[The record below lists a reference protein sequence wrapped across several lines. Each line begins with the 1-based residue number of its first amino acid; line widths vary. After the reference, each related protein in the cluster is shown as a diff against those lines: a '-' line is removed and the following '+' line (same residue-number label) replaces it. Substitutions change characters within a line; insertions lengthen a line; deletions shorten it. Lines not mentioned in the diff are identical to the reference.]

1 MENKFIKFPKIEQFT
16 SAVQTILRRVN
27 FVGLDE
33 NGDAIYDP
41 SIPKPTI
48 IFNGTVKVHG
58 TNASVAFN
66 AQDGIW
72 YQSRKNVITPQKDNA
87 GFAFFAETNKE
98 HFMRIIHDVAAEHD
112 IDMHK
117 NTITVYGEWAGKGI
131 QKNVAVSELDKTFY
145 LFGIKVSPFDTE
157 VSAYW
162 VNHGT
167 YDQPSVGIYNI
178 EGFET
183 FSVEV
188 DLNNPKMAQ
197 NTFHELTEKVEQECP
212 VGKHFG
218 VSGIGEGIVWT
229 AEYKGDSYR
238 FKTKG
243 DKHAGKSKVKT
254 IKKVDNAKL
263 QLVIDT
269 VDKVTPVWRLEQ
281 MLESTCDFMNGG
293 TMDRSKLG
301 DFIRAVIKDI
311 MEEDLHIISDAGLEP
326 KEINK
331 KVSEVARMYFFEQE
345 KERVGL

>member
-1 MENKFIKFPKIEQFT
+1 MEKKCIKFPKIEQFT
-16 SAVQTILRRVN
+16 STVQSILRRVN

-48 IFNGTVKVHG
+48 TFHGTVKIHG

-66 AQDGIW
+66 AKDGIW
-72 YQSRKNVITPQKDNA
+72 YQSRENIITPEQDNA
-87 GFAFFAETNKE
+87 GFAFYAESNKDA
-98 HFMRIIHDVAAEHD
+98 FMRIIHDVAAEND

-131 QKNVAVSELDKTFY
+131 QKNVAVSELEKTFY

-157 VSAYW
+157 EVAYW
-162 VNHGT
+162 VEYGH
-167 YDQPSVGIYNI
+167 YNNPEAKI
-178 EGFET
+178 FNVDGFAKYT
-183 FSVEV
+183 VEV

-197 NTFHELTEKVEQECP
+197 NTFYELTEEVEKECP

-218 VSGIGEGIVWT
+218 VSGIGEGLCWT
-229 AEYKGDSYR
+229 AEYKDDMYR

-254 IKKVDNAKL
+254 VKKVDNERL
-263 QLVIDT
+263 QLIIDT
-269 VDKVTPVWRLEQ
+269 ADKVTPVWRLDQ
-281 MLESTCDFMNGG
+281 MLTKACDLMNGG
-293 TMDRSKLG
+293 SIERNKLG
-301 DFIRAVIKDI
+301 DYIRLVIKDI
-311 MEEDLHIISDAGLEP
+311 MEEDLHIINDAGLEP
-326 KEINK
+326 KDINK
-331 KVSEVARMYFFEQE
+331 RVSEVARMYFFEQE

>member
-1 MENKFIKFPKIEQFT
+1 MEKKIIKFPKIEQFA

-48 IFNGTVKVHG
+48 TFHGTVKLHG

-66 AQDGIW
+66 APKGIW
-72 YQSRKNVITPQKDNA
+72 YQSRENIITPEKDNA

-112 IDMHK
+112 IDMHQ
-117 NTITVYGEWAGKGI
+117 NTITVYGEWAGRGI
-131 QKNVAVSELDKTFY
+131 QKNVAISELDKAFY
-145 LFGIKVSPFDTE
+145 LFGIKVSPFNTE
-157 VSAYW
+157 QVAYW
-162 VNHGT
+162 VDHGS
-167 YDQPSVGIYNI
+167 YDNPSVRIFNI
-178 EGFET
+178 EGFDK
-183 FSVEV
+183 FAV
-188 DLNNPKMAQ
+188 DVDFNNPKMAQ
-197 NTFHELTEKVEQECP
+197 NTFYELTEQVEQECP
-212 VGKHFG
+212 VAKHFG

-254 IKKVDNAKL
+254 VKKVDNAKL
-263 QLVIDT
+263 QLMIDT
-269 VDKVTPVWRLEQ
+269 ADKVTPVWRLEQ
-281 MLESTCDFMNGG
+281 MLEKTFDFMNGG
-293 TMDRSKLG
+293 TMNRSKLG
-301 DFIRAVIKDI
+301 DFIRLVIKDI

-331 KVSEVARMYFFEQE
+331 RVSEIARMYFFEQE
-345 KERVGL
+345 KERLGL